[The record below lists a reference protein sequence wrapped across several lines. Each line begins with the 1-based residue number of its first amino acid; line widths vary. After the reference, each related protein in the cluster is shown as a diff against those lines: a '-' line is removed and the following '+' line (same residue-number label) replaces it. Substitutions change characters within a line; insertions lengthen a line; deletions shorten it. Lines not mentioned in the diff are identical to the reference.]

1 MWTLPL
7 AEPSGSTQP
16 DGAQARRGPTVTGA
30 GRVAWSVRRI
40 VSAPAVKRL
49 LLAWPFPLALFILW
63 SVTAQHEWIAAQIL
77 PSPATV
83 ASTFFDLMQSGE
95 LQRHLAISLMRVLA
109 GCFGGIAAGLVLG
122 GAMGLS
128 PLTRDYLYPTFKAFA
143 QVPSL
148 GWLPLLM
155 MVLGIGEALKIA
167 LIAKACLVPVALNTY
182 KGIENVPQ
190 GLIEIA
196 QVYRFKRHQLLAK
209 VIFPA
214 AFPPIWAGVRYGL
227 THAWLGLV
235 AVELLAS
242 SEGLGFLIVYG
253 RQLYQMDV
261 VMAAVVVVGAVGFAL
276 DRTLAL
282 IEARVL
288 HWRRRNA

>member
-1 MWTLPL
+1 MSTLPL
-7 AEPSGSTQP
+7 AEPSNPAQP
-16 DGAQARRGPTVTGA
+16 HDARVHPGAS
-30 GRVAWSVRRI
+30 GRVPSSVRRLLPA
-40 VSAPAVKRL
+40 SALKRFV
-49 LLAWPFPLALFILW
+49 LAWPFPLALFILW

-77 PSPATV
+77 PSPETV
-83 ASTFFDLMQSGE
+83 ASTFVDLTQSGE
-95 LQRHLAISLMRVLA
+95 LQHHLAISLTRVLA
-109 GCFGGIAAGLVLG
+109 GCAGGIAAGLVLG
-122 GAMGLS
+122 VAMGLS
-128 PLTRDYLYPTFKAFA
+128 PLARDYLYPTFKAFA

-155 MVLGIGEALKIA
+155 MVLGIGEALKIV

-182 KGIENVPQ
+182 KGIENVPK
-190 GLIEIA
+190 GFIEIA
-196 QVYRFKRHQLLAK
+196 QVYRLNRRQLLAK

-276 DRTLAL
+276 DKVLAL
-282 IEARVL
+282 IEARLL